1 MDNKLKT
8 AAQKLKIPWLEDLE
22 PARSYTHYAMR
33 PEYVTIHNAGSP
45 WGGKSLHAYNRR
57 SIATSCDGIKS
68 WHLSCGEDGV
78 YQALPF
84 DTNGWHAGDGG
95 GPGNLKSIGIEIARD
110 LCQDT
115 ALYSKAENMGAKAA
129 ACVLYSL
136 GLGVD
141 LLRKHQD
148 WSGKYCPHRILREG
162 RWESF
167 KSEVGLY
174 LKDIKGASSDHQ
186 AQITEPTP
194 PDQQKT
200 FYRVQVGAFSEYAN
214 ADRYRKSINKMLGA
228 ECLVVKAIVNNKQI
242 YRVQLGA
249 FTAFENAKK
258 YEFDLQSRGIV
269 AFVIPVNIPAYKSNV
284 EDKYKDTIKEAEK

>member
-8 AAQKLKIPWLEDLE
+8 AAQKLQIPWFEDLE
-22 PARSYTHYAMR
+22 PRRSYRHYTMR

-84 DTNGWHAGDGG
+84 DVNGWHAGDNG
-95 GPGNLKSIGIEIARD
+95 GPGNRKSIGIEIARD
-110 LCQDT
+110 LSQD
-115 ALYSKAENMGAKAA
+115 ASLYAEAEVMGAKAA
-129 ACVLYSL
+129 ACILSAL
-136 GLGVD
+136 GLSVD
-141 LLRKHQD
+141 QLKKHQD

-186 AQITEPTP
+186 AQIMEPTP
-194 PDQQKT
+194 PDEQKT
-200 FYRVQVGAFSEYAN
+200 FYRVQVGAFNEYAN
-214 ADRYRKSINKMLGA
+214 ADRYRKSMNKVLGA

-249 FTAFENAKK
+249 FTEFENAKK
-258 YEFDLQSRGIV
+258 YEFDLQRRGIA
-269 AFVIPVNIPAYKSNV
+269 AFVIPIKIPAYKSNINV
-284 EDKYKDTIKEAEK
+284 KEAKL

>member
-1 MDNKLKT
+1 MDKKLIT

-22 PARSYTHYAMR
+22 LARSYTHYAMR
-33 PEYVTIHNAGSP
+33 PEYVTIHNAASP

-84 DTNGWHAGDGG
+84 DVNGWHAGDNG
-95 GPGNLKSIGIEIARD
+95 GPGNRKSIGIEIARD
-110 LCQDT
+110 LSQD
-115 ALYSKAENMGAKAA
+115 ASLYTEAEVMGAKAA

-174 LKDIKGASSDHQ
+174 LKDIKGASSAHV
-186 AQITEPTP
+186 AEPVEP
-194 PDQQKT
+194 IVPDTKKV
-200 FYRVQVGAFSEYAN
+200 FYRVQVGAFNEYAN
-214 ADRYRKSINKMLGA
+214 ADRYRKSMNKVLGA

-249 FTAFENAKK
+249 FTEFENAKK
-258 YEFDLQSRGIV
+258 YEFDLQRRGIA
-269 AFVIPVNIPAYKSNV
+269 AFIIPVNIPAYKSNV
-284 EDKYKDTIKEAEK
+284 NEKEAEK